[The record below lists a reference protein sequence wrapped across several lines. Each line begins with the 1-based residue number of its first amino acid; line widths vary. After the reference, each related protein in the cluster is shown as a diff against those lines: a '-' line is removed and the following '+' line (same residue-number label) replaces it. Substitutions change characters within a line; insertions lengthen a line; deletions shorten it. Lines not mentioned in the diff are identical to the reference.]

1 MDNSRALLV
10 SFLALVAL
18 AHADTTFSRPWAYA
32 ANAGWL
38 NFAWNASANP
48 EAAQIMRSFASGHV
62 YAANLGWLHLGDG
75 SPVDGVHYSQVNG
88 DYGVNLDPATGAL
101 SGYAYGGNI
110 GWVRFDWASS
120 AAMGTHAPRLDLTT
134 GAFSGHAYGA
144 NIGWIRL
151 DATSS
156 TALAV
161 THASEGADTDD
172 DGIPDSYEYQ
182 TLASTGQPRSL
193 GILGPNTDLDGD
205 GVSDLEE
212 YRAGTRAESGGDRL
226 RATHAARTSEGFVLD
241 FSVAPGRVYD
251 IQGSGTLAPGSWQTL
266 ASGIHAPAGA
276 GEHGVI
282 ITPPPGSTQLFY
294 RVIARDPL
302 RP

>member
-1 MDNSRALLV
+1 MDTSRALLC
-10 SFLALVAL
+10 FLASVTL
-18 AHADTTFSRPWAYA
+18 AHADTTFSSPWAYA

-38 NFAWNASANP
+38 NFGWNASANP
-48 EAAQIMRSFASGHV
+48 AAAEIAHSFAAGHV
-62 YAANLGWLHLGDG
+62 YAANFGWLHLGDG
-75 SPVDGVHYSQVNG
+75 SPTDGVHYSQVNG

-120 AAMGTHAPRLDLTT
+120 AGMGTHAPRLDLTS
-134 GAFSGHAYGA
+134 GAFSGYAYGA

-151 DATSS
+151 DATSG

-161 THASEGADTDD
+161 TRLSEGEDTDN
-172 DGIPDSYEYQ
+172 DGIPDSFEYE
-182 TLASTGQPRSL
+182 TLSRTSQPRSL
-193 GILGPNTDLDGD
+193 SILGAGTDLDGD
-205 GVSDLEE
+205 GVSDLNE
-212 YRAGTRAESGGDRL
+212 YHAGTRAESSGDRL
-226 RATHAARTSEGFVLD
+226 RATQAQKTDEGFVLD

-251 IQGSGTLAPGSWQTL
+251 IQGSSTLAPNSWQTL

-276 GEHGVI
+276 SEHGVV
-282 ITPPPGSTQLFY
+282 ITPPPGSTHLFY